1 MQQNNKFDF
10 TIINDHKSP
19 NTYKVELMLIEL
31 GVSYESISINDY
43 LKNNSNNRIPALIDN
58 TFKVP
63 NILYESG
70 SVLIYLAN
78 KFSKLL
84 PDFRLNATLQNNNSQ
99 IISKSVWQL
108 VNLIPSFNNNNNE
121 NEVKK
126 VLQLLD
132 DRLSTN
138 QYLGGSQYS
147 IADISNSVWLLHLLK
162 NSNSNQIISRFSNIN
177 KWLELINQRDSIK
190 KLNNLMNN
198 NFNNNNLNNLN
209 NNGIK
214 FSNDLGIAI
223 NAL

>member
-58 TFKVP
+58 TFKDP

-108 VNLIPSFNNNNNE
+108 VNLIPSFNSSGNNE

-162 NSNSNQIISRFSNIN
+162 NSNQTISRFSNIN

-198 NFNNNNLNNLN
+198 NFNNNLNNLN

-214 FSNDLGIAI
+214 FSNDLGRVI

>member
-1 MQQNNKFDF
+1 MQQFDF

-31 GVSYESISINDY
+31 GVSYESLSINDY

-58 TFKVP
+58 TFKEP

-78 KFSKLL
+78 KYSKLL
-84 PDFRLNATLQNNNSQ
+84 PDFRLNATLQNNNSR

-108 VNLIPSFNNNNNE
+108 VNLIPSNNNE
-121 NEVKK
+121 NEIKK

-147 IADISNSVWLLHLLK
+147 IADISNSVWLLYLLK
-162 NSNSNQIISRFSNIN
+162 KSKSNQIISHFPNIN
-177 KWLELINQRDSIK
+177 KWLELINQRDSFK

-198 NFNNNNLNNLN
+198 NFNNNLN

-214 FSNDLGIAI
+214 ISNDLGYS
-223 NAL
+223 N

>member
-19 NTYKVELMLIEL
+19 NTYKLELMLIEL
-31 GVSYESISINDY
+31 GVSYESITINDY
-43 LKNNSNNRIPALIDN
+43 LKNNSNKRIPALIDN
-58 TFKVP
+58 TFKEP

-78 KFSKLL
+78 KYSKLL

-108 VNLIPSFNNNNNE
+108 VNLIPSLNNNNE

-162 NSNSNQIISRFSNIN
+162 NSNSNQMISHFSNIN
-177 KWLELINQRDSIK
+177 KWLELINQRDSFK
-190 KLNNLMNN
+190 KLNSLMNN
-198 NFNNNNLNNLN
+198 NFNKTLNSLNN

>member
-1 MQQNNKFDF
+1 MQQNKFDF
-10 TIINDHKSP
+10 TIINDHKSS
-19 NTYKVELMLIEL
+19 NNYKVELMLIEL

-43 LKNNSNNRIPALIDN
+43 LKNNSNNNNNNRIPALIDN
-58 TFKVP
+58 TFKEA

-78 KFSKLL
+78 RFSKFL
-84 PDFRLNATLQNNNSQ
+84 PDFRLNATQQNNNSQ

-108 VNLIPSFNNNNNE
+108 VNLISSNTNNE
-121 NEVKK
+121 NEVKT
-126 VLQLLD
+126 VLKLLD

-162 NSNSNQIISRFSNIN
+162 NSNSNQIISRFSNII
-177 KWLELINQRDSIK
+177 KWLELINQRESFK

-198 NFNNNNLNNLN
+198 FNNNSN
-209 NNGIK
+209 NNNSFK